1 MTCKGE
7 ILPIVLLISLP
18 VFCFITYGIA
28 VSLGHVNARFPYI
41 SDTGTHPPESCV
53 FGFLQGL
60 YAFLSVICVYI
71 RYCHVKLWFLES
83 GRKILHCTNVVA
95 LIVGMISALGVYLV
109 ANFQETNVLPVHLLG
124 AFLAFAGG
132 NVYCWIQT
140 IMTFRMRDLPG
151 HRDWL
156 RHFRLILTIIHL
168 MSLLLVVIESLKAGS
183 ADDTG
188 ATTTTAATSAASSAA
203 TTAATT
209 LTSTKAAAGLHADIT
224 PKWDPSMP
232 GYSHHI
238 ASTAMEWVLAIVT
251 AIYFCTFFAEFKHFK
266 VSLLQIHYSATFEVN
281 NMIEEKQNGVMTEV
295 RVSTIQA

>member
-7 ILPIVLLISLP
+7 ILPIVLLIALP
-18 VFCFITYGIA
+18 IFCFITYGIA

-71 RYCHVKLWFLES
+71 RYCHVELWFRDS
-83 GRKILHCTNVVA
+83 GRKILHRTNIVA
-95 LIVGMISALGVYLV
+95 LIIGFISALGVYLV
-109 ANFQETNVLPVHLLG
+109 ANFQETNVLPVHLAG
-124 AFLAFAGG
+124 AFLAFVGG

-140 IMTFRMRDLPG
+140 IMTFRMRELPG
-151 HRDWL
+151 HRDWM

-168 MSLLLVVIESLKAGS
+168 ISLLLVVIESQMAAA
-183 ADDTG
+183 ADDGGTTT
-188 ATTTTAATSAASSAA
+188 TTTTATAAA
-203 TTAATT
+203 TT
-209 LTSTKAAAGLHADIT
+209 TSTKATPAPHFDIT
-224 PKWDPSMP
+224 PKWEPSFP
-232 GYSHHI
+232 GYSHHV

-251 AIYFCTFFAEFKHFK
+251 AIYFCTFFTEFKHFK
-266 VSLLQIHYSATFEVN
+266 VSLLSVHYSAAFEVN

-295 RVSTIQA
+295 KVSSIQA